1 MNDDAITTPDD
12 RRHDLGGIG
21 ALQPSIDVKSVR
33 RLTADYRR
41 SPDELSEEEVRWY
54 LIKLR
59 DRGSAR
65 GTFKVAHDA
74 IQFLYQHTLGVAGPL
89 FSRKRLVYR
98 STSGCRMR
106 GPTTRSAACS
116 VA

>member
-1 MNDDAITTPDD
+1 MTPLRCRMIEDMTLAGLAP
-12 RRHDLGGIG
+12 RRQ
-21 ALQPSIDVKSVR
+21 AIDVKSVR

-59 DRGSAR
+59 DRGAAR